1 MATLVI
7 EKATLAEEYS
17 EIYETN
23 GTRRKLTYFM
33 DKKSYSLKILFYIPW
48 WQGGSR
54 QRNSE
59 GATRSNDDVIKSM
72 TSLLLF

>member
-33 DKKSYSLKILFYIPW
+33 DICTFSQICKVCS
-48 WQGGSR
+48 
-54 QRNSE
+54 
-59 GATRSNDDVIKSM
+59 A
-72 TSLLLF
+72 

>member
-33 DKKSYSLKILFYIPW
+33 DINYIE
-48 WQGGSR
+48 QS
-54 QRNSE
+54 
-59 GATRSNDDVIKSM
+59 
-72 TSLLLF
+72 